1 MINRILIRTKVV
13 QMLYCYLLTK
23 SEFKINAAP
32 EAPTPDKKFAYSVY
46 LDLLMLVIELSGI
59 NAQAPSRTSAH
70 NIDKKLASLRIGR
83 VLLGEL
89 PIKDAIAKNST
100 DIQALQPVVQKLH
113 DKILG
118 STVFKDFKK
127 KRKVELNDE
136 VDLWDTILESI
147 VTKDV
152 DFINIMKT
160 VPDFSNLGLQRGL
173 AAAQETLRAYYSSS
187 SGYKNALNDLD
198 RSLNN
203 AYDLYVAMFAL
214 IVNLTREQEVRL
226 ENNKAKYLATA
237 EDKNPNMKF
246 VENLFVAELQKSE
259 EIMHFIDKNGLW
271 WENDIVLI
279 NSLLDSVV
287 SSDLYKDYMAD
298 EERSYEKDCE
308 FWRQVLKS
316 IIFPSDDLAEAL
328 ENKSIF
334 WNDDLQI
341 MGTFV
346 LKTIKQAQTNVDQHV
361 ELLPKYKDEEDA
373 RFGAEL
379 FENSVKNYD
388 TYRGYIE
395 KFIKNESWDPDR
407 TAFMDIVIMIT
418 AIAEML
424 NYPNI
429 PVAVTMNEYVEIAN
443 SYSSAKS
450 GQFVNGILY
459 SVFEYLKQEQLLF
472 K

>member
-59 NAQAPSRTSAH
+59 NAQSPAMPSRH
-70 NIDKKLASLRIGR
+70 VIDTKLASLRIGR
-83 VLLGEL
+83 ALLAEF
-89 PIKDAIAKNST
+89 PIKDAIAKRST
-100 DIQALQPVVQKLH
+100 DIAALQPVVQKLH

-118 STVFKDFKK
+118 STVYKDFKK

-152 DFINIMKT
+152 DFINIMKN
-160 VPDFSNLGLQRGL
+160 VPDYSSIGLQRGL

-187 SGYKNALNDLD
+187 FGYRNALNDLD
-198 RSLNN
+198 RSLDR
-203 AYDLYVAMFAL
+203 AYDLYASMFAL
-214 IVNLTREQEVRL
+214 IINLTREQELRL

-246 VENLFVAELQKSE
+246 VENLFVEALANND
-259 EIMHFIDKNGLW
+259 EIQHYITKNDLW
-271 WENDIVLI
+271 WETDIVLI

-287 SSDLYKDYMAD
+287 SSDIYKAYMAD

-316 IIFPSDDLAEAL
+316 IIFPSDDLAESL

-334 WNDDLQI
+334 WNDDLTI

-346 LKTIKQAQTNVDQHV
+346 LKTIKQAQSNKDHRV
-361 ELLPKYKDEEDA
+361 ELLPKFKDDEDA

-379 FENSVKNYD
+379 FEDAVKNYD
-388 TYRGYIE
+388 KYRGYIE
-395 KFIKNESWDPDR
+395 KFIKNEAWDPDR
-407 TAFMDIVIMIT
+407 TAFMDIVIMVT

-459 SVFEYLKQEQLLF
+459 SVFEFLKKEQLLF